1 MLLHFTQEDSKLKI
15 IQLTNKPHT
24 SLSHQP
30 QHMEATVESKHKE
43 TTTSN
48 IRVTE
53 IVITRD
59 KTIIIPTTMA
69 IKVVNNRATI
79 LTKYTKETIIMT
91 KPATINLLHQCTT
104 IRALIITTRTKVSI
118 TRDITTLNLSKQR
131 LRLLINQRLVMHQ
144 AMVIM
149 NNQLLRVHTILKL
162 QLIIQSH
169 QHHRLPSMLLLKLVT
184 RQNLATMLPLQLALD
199 PITSKMVLTKRSPTG
214 KHLQT
219 SVEI

>member
-69 IKVVNNRATI
+69 IKVVNNRATM
-79 LTKYTKETIIMT
+79 LTKDTTKETIIMT
-91 KPATINLLHQCTT
+91 NPVSDNLFHFHLVHQGIT
-104 IRALIITTRTKVSI
+104 IRALVTTTTRTKF
-118 TRDITTLNLSKQR
+118 L
-131 LRLLINQRLVMHQ
+131 
-144 AMVIM
+144 
-149 NNQLLRVHTILKL
+149 
-162 QLIIQSH
+162 
-169 QHHRLPSMLLLKLVT
+169 
-184 RQNLATMLPLQLALD
+184 
-199 PITSKMVLTKRSPTG
+199 
-214 KHLQT
+214 
-219 SVEI
+219 